1 MIMLP
6 KDVSNDVVETY
17 QNAMKKI
24 VSDPEFKAMSEQQ
37 LGIYPQTV
45 GEKADKLKSTATNVN
60 DEDRKWI
67 QNWLT
72 TNYNVRF

>member
-1 MIMLP
+1 
-6 KDVSNDVVETY
+6 
-17 QNAMKKI
+17 
-24 VSDPEFKAMSEQQ
+24 MSEQQ